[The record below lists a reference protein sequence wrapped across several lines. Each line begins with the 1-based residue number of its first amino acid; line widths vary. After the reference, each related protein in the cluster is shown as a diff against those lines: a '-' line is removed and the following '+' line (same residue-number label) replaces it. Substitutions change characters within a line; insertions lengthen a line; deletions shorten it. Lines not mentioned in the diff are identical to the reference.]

1 MFFISTQWD
10 RYFYML
16 IILGLIWYFRQE
28 KKEEAKLIK
37 KRIRRIHRPLAYL
50 ANGERIPHAHHV
62 HYLTL
67 LHLIGR
73 RGIDYETI
81 NDAARKVIDEQPLP
95 GVSCSP
101 AIQDIKAAR
110 EFLLDQLHYATSW
123 N

>member
-1 MFFISTQWD
+1 MFSSSTQWD
-10 RYFYML
+10 YFPYVL

-37 KRIRRIHRPLAYL
+37 KRIRRIHRPLTYL
-50 ANGERIPHAHHV
+50 ANGERIPYAHHV

-67 LHLIGR
+67 LNLIDQ
-73 RGIDYETI
+73 RGIDDEVI
-81 NDAARKVIDEQPLP
+81 KKAARKVIDEQPNQ
-95 GVSCSP
+95 GVSCLP